1 LAIKKDTHFLFF
13 SQNINGNAVLLDG
26 DEVAHISS
34 VLRFCENDEIRIT
47 DGRGNIFDGKIIK
60 MKKDSALCE
69 IISSNFYEPISCEIT
84 LAVGM
89 PDKEK
94 FETICETLAPLGVKK
109 IVPLITKNC
118 QKNYSDDRWQKVAQ
132 RCERKI
138 ISSIKQSFNP
148 HLTTIENPINL
159 SDFVSNCELNLLA
172 DFDGESINEIIQKGK
187 TPKSICVFVGP
198 PAGFLQNEIDSLS
211 KCVKISLGKYRLRS
225 ELAAISA
232 VAAIVQFCKR

>member
-1 LAIKKDTHFLFF
+1 LFF
-13 SQNINGNAVLLDG
+13 SQNINGNAVLLDV
-26 DEVAHISS
+26 DEVAHISN

-47 DGRGNIFDGKIIK
+47 DGIGNIFDCKIIK

-69 IISSNFYEPISCEIT
+69 IISSNFYEPISCKIT

-94 FETICETLAPLGVKK
+94 IETICEMLAPLGVKK

-118 QKNYSDDRWQKVAQ
+118 QKNYSDERWQKVVQ

-138 ISSIKQSFNP
+138 ISSIKQSLNP
-148 HLTTIENPINL
+148 YVTTIESPVSL
-159 SDFVSNCELNLLA
+159 SDFKSECQLNRLA
-172 DFDGESINEIIQKGK
+172 DIGAKSINEVIQKEK
-187 TPKSICVFVGP
+187 MPQSICVFVGP
-198 PAGFLQNEIDSLS
+198 PSGFSQEEINMLS

-232 VAAIVQFCKR
+232 AAAIGQFCK